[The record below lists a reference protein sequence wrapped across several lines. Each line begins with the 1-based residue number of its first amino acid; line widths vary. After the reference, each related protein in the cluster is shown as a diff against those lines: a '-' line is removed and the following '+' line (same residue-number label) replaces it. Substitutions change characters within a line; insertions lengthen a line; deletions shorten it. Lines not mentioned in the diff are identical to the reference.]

1 MAKGMLIAIQSD
13 ALAPSLKKFFVLA
26 ATQCSSC
33 HEVFYVVQ
41 SRDLPLII
49 LHTPLVQELKKQLAR
64 EHASNTGHE
73 ARYDFVD
80 GESAVK
86 YA

>member
-1 MAKGMLIAIQSD
+1 MVKVMLIAIQSG
-13 ALAPSLKKFFVLA
+13 ALTLFLKKFFVLA
-26 ATQCSSC
+26 ATQCSAC

-41 SRDLPLII
+41 SRDIPSII
-49 LHTPLVQELKKQLAR
+49 LHGPLVQELKKQLAR
-64 EHASNTGHE
+64 EHSANTRHE